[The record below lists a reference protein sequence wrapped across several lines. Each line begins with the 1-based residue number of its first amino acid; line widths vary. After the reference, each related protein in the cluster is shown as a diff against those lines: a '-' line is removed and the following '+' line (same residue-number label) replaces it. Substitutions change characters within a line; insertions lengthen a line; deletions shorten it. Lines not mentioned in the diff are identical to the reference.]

1 MNKALPGR
9 RAARRGKNS
18 GDGDFRIEFQADAG
32 LTFGAGKTRTLVFGS
47 ATLKGV
53 TATVAAVPSDPEAN
67 TRMVTALTSVGV
79 ELDLPPGTP
88 IFVADPENP
97 DLVIR
102 ILQEKRE
109 SGFFENGV
117 FKTAK

>member
-9 RAARRGKNS
+9 LTTRRGKTS
-18 GDGDFRIEFQADAG
+18 GGAESRIEFTADAG
-32 LTFGAGKTRTLVFGS
+32 TARGTGKTRTLVFGS

-53 TATVAAVPSDPEAN
+53 AATVAAVPSDPDAN
-67 TRMVTALTSVGV
+67 TRIVKALTSVGV

-97 DLVIR
+97 DHVIR
-102 ILQEKRE
+102 ILHETRE